1 MADRKPEAA
10 PRFLRLAGH
19 PLRWRLLHELTNS
32 DRQVRE
38 LTALLGQ
45 PQNLVSY
52 HLGQLRAGG
61 LVSARRSSA
70 DRREAYYR
78 IELARCGELLAE
90 AGRALSPGLAVVPQA
105 RLAVAPPALPGSG
118 AVPGQG
124 RVRVLFL
131 CTGNSARS
139 QMAEALLA
147 RLGGDAV
154 EAASAGS
161 RPKGLHPNAVRVM
174 REHGI
179 DISGRRAKHLDE
191 FAGQRFDYVITLCDR
206 VREVCPEFP
215 GPSRASRPQAVHW
228 SIADPSAEPGGYL
241 AFRQVAGELRTRIG
255 FLLAR
260 LGA

>member
-1 MADRKPEAA
+1 MGGVTGRDEHVP
-10 PRFLRLAGH
+10 PGFLRLAGH
-19 PLRWRLLHELTNS
+19 PLRWRLLHELARS

-38 LTALLGQ
+38 LTGRLGQ
-45 PQNLVSY
+45 PQSLVSY

-70 DRREAYYR
+70 DGRDAYYR

-90 AGRALSPGLAVVPQA
+90 TGRALHPGLVT
-105 RLAVAPPALPGSG
+105 ALPLQFPLPPES
-118 AVPGQG
+118 APGPARVRG

-139 QMAEALLA
+139 QLAEALLA
-147 RLGGDAV
+147 ELGGDAV
-154 EAASAGS
+154 EVASAGS
-161 RPKGLHPNAVRVM
+161 RPKELHPDAVLVM

-191 FAGQRFDYVITLCDR
+191 FTGRRFDYVITLCDR

-215 GPSRASRPQAVHW
+215 GPPQAVHW
-228 SIADPSAEPGGYL
+228 SIADPSGDPDGYD
-241 AFRQVAGELRTRIG
+241 AFRRVADELRTRIG
-255 FLLAR
+255 FLLAQ
-260 LGA
+260 LGT